1 MPTFYETINVMQI
14 NIDSD
19 DRMQRSETQILG
31 DVPVDV
37 HWITTADNTE
47 LAVTRIRPRR
57 LKPLLFPA
65 VLVHGTYTN
74 RHFWISPKG
83 VGMGAYLADQGVDV
97 WIPELRGH
105 GLSPKGEAFSAI
117 TAQDQIYS
125 DLPAIQDY
133 IFQQT
138 AAPAFWVGHS
148 FGGLFIIAAL
158 SAKRLNQDRV
168 KGMVTLGSQISLGD
182 RYLKVPPVA
191 WALSGLLRVIGHL
204 PSPTFGLGPEIE
216 PAGVIL
222 ETIRWKKLF
231 GKWTD
236 TDGFSYWEG
245 LNNIR
250 VPVLTYAA
258 ARDRNDPAEGCRL
271 IHDAYGSADKI
282 FMLLGRINRFSK
294 DYDHVGMVVS
304 REAQTEVWPDI
315 AGWMMDR
322 R

>member
-1 MPTFYETINVMQI
+1 MKTTIAS
-14 NIDSD
+14 IDPPP
-19 DRMQRSETQILG
+19 RCETQILG

-37 HWITTADNTE
+37 HRITAADNAE

-57 LKPLLFPA
+57 AKPLLFPA
-65 VLVHGTYTN
+65 ILVHGTYTN

-83 VGMGAYLADQGVDV
+83 IGMGAYLAEQGVDV

-105 GLSPKGEAFSAI
+105 GLSPKEENFSAI
-117 TAQDQIYS
+117 TAQDQIYY

-133 IFQQT
+133 VFRQT
-138 AAPAFWVGHS
+138 RTPAFWIGHS

-158 SAKRLNQDRV
+158 SAKRLSQDRL

-182 RYLKVPPVA
+182 RYLKIPPIA
-191 WALSGLLRVIGHL
+191 WALAGLLRVIGHL

-216 PAGVIL
+216 PAGVII
-222 ETIRWKKLF
+222 ETIRWKKLY
-231 GKWTD
+231 GQWTD
-236 TDGFSYWEG
+236 INGFSYWDG
-245 LNNIR
+245 LNDIR

-258 ARDRNDPAEGCRL
+258 ARDRNDPAEGCRR
-271 IHDAYGSADKI
+271 IHDAYGSVDKI
-282 FMLLGRINRFSK
+282 FILLGRTNRFSK

-304 REAQTEVWPDI
+304 REARTEVWPDI

-322 R
+322 Q

>member
-1 MPTFYETINVMQI
+1 MKTDIESN
-14 NIDSD
+14 DS
-19 DRMQRSETQILG
+19 MQRIDTQILG

-37 HWITTADNTE
+37 HRVTAADSTE

-57 LKPLLFPA
+57 QKTTLFPA

-74 RHFWISPKG
+74 RHFWLSPKG
-83 VGMGAYLADQGVDV
+83 IGLGAFLAERGVDV

-105 GLSPKGEAFSAI
+105 GLSPKGKRFSAI
-117 TAQDQIYS
+117 TAQDQIYY

-133 IFQQT
+133 VFRHT
-138 AAPAFWVGHS
+138 RTPAFWIGHS

-158 SAKRLNQDRV
+158 SAGRLSQDHIR
-168 KGMVTLGSQISLGD
+168 GMVTLGSQISLGD
-182 RYLKVPPVA
+182 RYLKIPPVA
-191 WALSGLLRVIGHL
+191 WALSGLLRAIGYL

-236 TDGFSYWEG
+236 TEGFSYWDG
-245 LNNIR
+245 LRDIT
-250 VPVLTYAA
+250 VPALTYAA
-258 ARDRNDPAEGCRL
+258 AKDRNDPAEGCRR

-282 FMLLGRINRFSK
+282 FILLGRSNRFSR

-304 REAQTEVWPDI
+304 REARAEVWPDI